1 MEKDPKRGF
10 LFALLSAI
18 SGAYLFIF
26 SKHVLTFINP
36 ETFCSLYYIFA
47 AAYYLAWLAVRGR
60 LRQARLPAG
69 AVRIVLAIGLLESAS
84 VIALYT
90 AVRMMDPTLVSFF
103 NNSQTLAIILLSAA
117 VLKERFNR
125 IEALG
130 TAVALAGIFLI
141 SYRSAQPVVVGMLL
155 TLASA
160 GLFSC
165 TVILVKKALPTLP
178 PLVLAFYRAA
188 TLMVILN
195 AYTFATGRY
204 QPVAAGLLLPTALG
218 ALFGPFLNI
227 LFYFHSL
234 KHFDAS
240 KTSLVR
246 ASQPLFVLL
255 NAAVFL
261 QTIPGLKEIAGG
273 LVIIGGLYILVVGHE
288 RAAPGAELEAPATA
302 GDPPGK

>member
-1 MEKDPKRGF
+1 MERDLKKGF

-26 SKHVLTFINP
+26 SKYVLRFTNP

-47 AAYYLAWLAVRGR
+47 AAYYLIWLAVRGR
-60 LRQARLPAG
+60 LRQARLPSG
-69 AVRIVLAIGLLESAS
+69 AVKVVLAIGLLESAS

-103 NNSQTLAIILLSAA
+103 NNSQTIAIILLSA
-117 VLKERFNR
+117 VFLKERFNR
-125 IEALG
+125 VEALG
-130 TAVALAGIFLI
+130 TVVALAGIFMI
-141 SYRSAQPVVVGMLL
+141 SYRSAHPVVTGMLL

-165 TVILVKKALPTLP
+165 TVILVKKTLPALP
-178 PLVLAFYRAA
+178 PLVLAFYRGI
-188 TLMVILN
+188 TLMVLLN

-204 QPVAAGLLLPTALG
+204 QPLDWGLVLPTAAG

-246 ASQPLFVLL
+246 ASQPLFVLI
-255 NAAVFL
+255 NAALFL
-261 QTIPGLKEIAGG
+261 QTVPSFKEIAGG
-273 LVIIGGLYILVVGHE
+273 LVIIGGLYILVMGHE
-288 RAAPGAELEAPATA
+288 RTAARAAPAAAV
-302 GDPPGK
+302 DPPGE

>member
-1 MEKDPKRGF
+1 MERNLKRGF
-10 LFALLSAI
+10 LFALLSAV

-26 SKHVLTFINP
+26 SKHVLRFTNP
-36 ETFCSLYYIFA
+36 ETFCSLYYVFA
-47 AAYYLAWLAVRGR
+47 AGYYLVWLAVSGG

-69 AVRIVLAIGLLESAS
+69 AVRVVLAIGLLESAS
-84 VIALYT
+84 VVALYT

-103 NNSQTLAIILLSAA
+103 NNSQTLAIILLSA
-117 VLKERFNR
+117 VFLKERFNR
-125 IEALG
+125 VEAAG
-130 TAVALAGIFLI
+130 TVVALAGIFLI
-141 SYRSAQPVVVGMLL
+141 SYRSAQPVVVGMAL

-165 TVILVKKALPTLP
+165 TVILVKKTLPALP
-178 PLVLAFYRAA
+178 PLVLAFYRGM
-188 TLMVILN
+188 TLMVILT

-204 QPVAAGLLLPTALG
+204 QPLGGELILPTAFG

-261 QTIPGLKEIAGG
+261 QTVPGLKEIAGG

-288 RAAPGAELEAPATA
+288 RAAPVGAREAPAGA
-302 GDPPGK
+302 GDPPEK

>member
-1 MEKDPKRGF
+1 MERDLKKGF

-26 SKHVLTFINP
+26 SKYVLRFTNP

-47 AAYYLAWLAVRGR
+47 AAYYLFWLAVQGR

-69 AVRIVLAIGLLESAS
+69 AVKIVLAIGLLESVS

-103 NNSQTLAIILLSAA
+103 NNSQTLAIILLSA
-117 VLKERFNR
+117 VFLKERFNR
-125 IEALG
+125 VEALG
-130 TAVALAGIFLI
+130 TVVALAGIFLI
-141 SYRSAQPVVVGMLL
+141 SYRSAQPVVTGMIL

-165 TVILVKKALPTLP
+165 TVILVKKTLPALP
-178 PLVLAFYRAA
+178 PLVLAFYRGM

-195 AYTFATGRY
+195 AYTLATGRY
-204 QPVAAGLLLPTALG
+204 QPLEWGLLLPTAAG

-246 ASQPLFVLL
+246 ASQPLFVLV

-261 QTIPGLKEIAGG
+261 QTVPSLKEIAGG
-273 LVIIGGLYILVVGHE
+273 LVIIGGLYILVMGHE
-288 RAAPGAELEAPATA
+288 RTAVLAARAAPAAAA
-302 GDPPGK
+302 DPPEN

>member
-1 MEKDPKRGF
+1 MERDLKKGF

-26 SKHVLTFINP
+26 SKYVLRFTNP
-36 ETFCSLYYIFA
+36 ETFCSVYYIFA
-47 AAYYLAWLAVRGR
+47 AAYYLIWLSVRGQ
-60 LRQARLPAG
+60 LRQARLPSG
-69 AVRIVLAIGLLESAS
+69 AVKVVLVIGLLESAS

-103 NNSQTLAIILLSAA
+103 NNSQTLAIILLSA
-117 VLKERFNR
+117 VFLKERFNR
-125 IEALG
+125 VEALG
-130 TAVALAGIFLI
+130 TAVALAGIFMI
-141 SYRSAQPVVVGMLL
+141 SYRSAHPVVTGMLL

-165 TVILVKKALPTLP
+165 TVILVKKTLPTLP
-178 PLVLAFYRAA
+178 PLVLAFYRGI

-195 AYTFATGRY
+195 VYTFATGRY
-204 QPVAAGLLLPTALG
+204 QPLDWGLLLPTAAG

-246 ASQPLFVLL
+246 ASQPLFVLI

-261 QTIPGLKEIAGG
+261 QTVPGIKEIAGG
-273 LVIIGGLYILVVGHE
+273 LVIIGGLYILVKGHE
-288 RAAPGAELEAPATA
+288 RTEALAARAAPAAAA
-302 GDPPGK
+302 DPPGK